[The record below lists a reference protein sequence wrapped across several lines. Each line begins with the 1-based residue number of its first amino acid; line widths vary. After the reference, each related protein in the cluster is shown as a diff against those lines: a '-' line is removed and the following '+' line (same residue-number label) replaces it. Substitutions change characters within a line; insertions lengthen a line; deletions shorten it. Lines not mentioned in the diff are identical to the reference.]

1 MSLEQIPAKGEGFR
15 KISRVR
21 GVMAGAG
28 LSVAALIAAPKEAS
42 AQVSLAAEPSQLE
55 QLTGDSM
62 PDIGSQS
69 RMRAGKKITD
79 REVHGKSS
87 EAPAIP
93 ADGKIREAQEVFGRR
108 ASFSGGKG
116 QDLFQKV
123 AAAPFLAVAMPL
135 RLTLGGETREAIFD
149 AKNPASYLRDTADW
163 LSAAGKELKEAKE
176 PVELKLTG
184 DLRSLINFASFGGFE
199 DTVLSDAMRFEIDPK
214 GTRIDFQ
221 NNKDFTTVRTHE
233 IRENDV
239 EIRISF
245 SSFGELLNAF
255 SKKR

>member
-1 MSLEQIPAKGEGFR
+1 MT
-15 KISRVR
+15 
-21 GVMAGAG
+21 AG
-28 LSVAALIAAPKEAS
+28 LALAALFGADRAQAQLAPSS
-42 AQVSLAAEPSQLE
+42 APSQLE
-55 QLTGDSM
+55 LLTGDSL
-62 PDIGSQS
+62 PDLGS
-69 RMRAGKKITD
+69 RPRARGVRGITD
-79 REVHGKSS
+79 REVLGKPS
-87 EAPAIP
+87 EAPAFS
-93 ADGKIREAQEVFGRR
+93 ADGKIRPERHPRFRDESAAV
-108 ASFSGGKG
+108 GKG

-184 DLRSLINFASFGGFE
+184 DLRSLINFTSFGGFE